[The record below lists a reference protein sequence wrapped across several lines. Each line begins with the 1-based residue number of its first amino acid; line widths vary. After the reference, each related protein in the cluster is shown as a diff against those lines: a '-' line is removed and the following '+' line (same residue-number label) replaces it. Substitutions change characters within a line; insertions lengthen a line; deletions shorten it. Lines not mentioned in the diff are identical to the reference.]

1 MSYIKPL
8 SKLIDE
14 LTALPGIGSKSAA
27 RLAFHILKMPKEK
40 AYAIANAITN
50 DKEKVFC
57 CSICKNLTDT
67 EPCAICS
74 SEKRDRS
81 VICVVET
88 PKDVVAIEKTQE
100 FNGLYHVLHGAISP
114 IDKIGPDDI
123 FIKELVQRITPE
135 VKEVIAATNLTI
147 EGEATA
153 MYISRLL
160 SPLGVNVTRIA
171 NGIPVGGDL
180 EYADEITLSKA
191 LDNRRK
197 IL

>member
-27 RLAFHILKMPKEK
+27 RLAFHILKMPEPR
-40 AYAIANAITN
+40 ARAIADAIV
-50 DKEKVFC
+50 DAKEKVFC

-88 PKDVVAIEKTQE
+88 PKDVVAIEKTRE